1 MNETSMP
8 EAEKAEA
15 STKKNETID
24 YKSFKYVFSTQE
36 GRPFEQTNLYEKY
49 LQGSMV
55 RFIGL
60 KA

>member
-1 MNETSMP
+1 MNDTSVP

-24 YKSFKYVFSTQE
+24 YNSFKYVFSTQE
-36 GRPFEQTNLYEKY
+36 GRPFEQTNLYENY
-49 LQGSMV
+49 LQGSLV
-55 RFIGL
+55 RLISL